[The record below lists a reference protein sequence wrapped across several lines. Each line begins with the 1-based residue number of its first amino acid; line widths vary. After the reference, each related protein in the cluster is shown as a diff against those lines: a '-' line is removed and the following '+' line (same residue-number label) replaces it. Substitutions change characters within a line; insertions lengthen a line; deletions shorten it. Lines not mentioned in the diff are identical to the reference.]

1 MEAKVHTSA
10 LEESAIIERVA
21 RIVFSVRGAKPD
33 YARLAGELEQVV
45 PFDLFGV
52 VLLRHDRQAARV
64 TVCQREE
71 GLWVAHLHQ
80 RPVADSMLERVL
92 QQPALQVKDYPAG
105 LDGLPADCGDALSPY
120 NYLRSTL
127 IAPLIVE
134 DRVLGSLELG
144 STVPGIYGDQNL
156 QRMMSAFARVLATA
170 IENVQL
176 GGNAAIQDR
185 QRQALKD
192 VTSALTEK
200 KDLATVLRHIV
211 IGVSNALKVSSFL
224 CLLDQRTNLLHL
236 IASAGLEQEALEYLF
251 QPGSQ
256 DSKKSIIWQTIK
268 CRQPL
273 VSADL
278 ANDERYVEQSI
289 LTARLGLRS
298 IYCYPLLA
306 ESAIYGVL
314 ILCSTERGG
323 FTPLKTD
330 ILTLFANQATVAI
343 HNDIL
348 LAEARQ
354 RSSMQRAIAHFEQM
368 LSQEDTLTPA
378 QEQDQLQLLRQLRNE
393 VQQTLGISLSSVLNY
408 VGAVLHTSQ
417 ERAAQTLSTI
427 AEAAAPY
434 GQGNGTVDKPL
445 YSWPLPTTD
454 LDLQLQATSA
464 ETIALLERTADSALS
479 NAAMLGELSRLI
491 MQLKQSA
498 NLVKDAWF
506 VVDINGVCRYM
517 NPIAQKLCKVNQE
530 TITSYHHLRELLQEQ
545 AFALRLEDVFT
556 QLLPRIR
563 NSTEVRGYLRAFMRE
578 CDFVRELRCIVSEEP
593 VDTQAA
599 EQENKTDHYYK
610 LTRYPLYIEQGGQLQ
625 ANALQ
630 MQNITEQVRDEK
642 NRSAL
647 FSAVSHDLRTPLTT
661 IKAAVTGLLEFDAIC
676 DAQGRR
682 EVLEEI
688 DSEADHLTV
697 LVSSLVELSRIE
709 VGALNLKK
717 EWCDIAEIFNGIVP
731 KVRRALANRALRQ
744 QIQPELRMIYVD
756 HTQIGSVLLN
766 LIENAA
772 RHSPDRSE
780 ILVTI
785 DSLRE
790 DGIEKVVVQVQDHG
804 VDIPEEQCESVF
816 TAFQGQENS
825 YGNGLALAICK
836 RIIEAHQG
844 TIAVKGTVGGGSCF
858 VFKLPILP
866 NTLLHTLE
874 EKSTS
879 STSYGIAEKKE

>member
-1 MEAKVHTSA
+1 MEAKIHTSA

-71 GLWVAHLHQ
+71 DLWVAHLHQ
-80 RPVADSMLERVL
+80 RPLADSMLERVL

-144 STVPGIYGDQNL
+144 STVPGTYSDQNL
-156 QRMMSAFARVLATA
+156 QRMMSAFTRVLATA
-170 IENVQL
+170 IESVQL

-211 IGVSNALKVSSFL
+211 TGVSDALKVSSFL

-256 DSKKSIIWQTIK
+256 ISKKSIIWQTIK

-278 ANDERYVEQSI
+278 VNDERYVEQSI

-314 ILCSTERGG
+314 ILCSTELGG

-330 ILTLFANQATVAI
+330 ILTLFADQATVAI

-354 RSSMQRAIAHFEQM
+354 RSSMQRAIAHFEQL
-368 LSQEDTLTPA
+368 LSQEEDTLTPE
-378 QEQDQLQLLRQLRNE
+378 QEQEQLQLLHQLRNQ
-393 VQQTLGISLSSVLNY
+393 VRQTLGISLSSMLNY
-408 VGAVLHTSQ
+408 VGTVLPTSQ
-417 ERAAQTLSTI
+417 ERATHTVSTI
-427 AEAAAPY
+427 AEAAVPY
-434 GQGNGTVDKPL
+434 VQRSGTVDKPL
-445 YSWPLPTTD
+445 YSWPLPATD

-464 ETIALLERTADSALS
+464 ETMALLERTADSALS
-479 NAAMLGELSRLI
+479 NAAMLGELNRLI
-491 MQLKQSA
+491 TQLKQSA
-498 NLVKDAWF
+498 NWVKDAWF

-517 NPIAQKLCKVNQE
+517 NPVAQRLCKVNQE
-530 TITSYHHLRELLQEQ
+530 AITAYHHTLWELSQEQ
-545 AFALRLEDVFT
+545 AFALRLEDVFA

-563 NSTEVRGYLRAFMRE
+563 NSTEVRGYLSAFMRE

-593 VDTQAA
+593 VGMQTA
-599 EQENKTDHYYK
+599 EQESKTDHYYK

-661 IKAAVTGLLEFDAIC
+661 IKAAVTGLLEFDVIC

-697 LVSSLVELSRIE
+697 LVTSLVELSRIE
-709 VGALNLKK
+709 VGALDLKK
-717 EWCDIAEIFNGIVP
+717 ESCDIEEIFNGVVP
-731 KVRRALANRALRQ
+731 KVRRVLANRELRR
-744 QIQPELRMIYVD
+744 QIQPALRLVYVD

-780 ILVTI
+780 ILVTMG
-785 DSLRE
+785 SLRE
-790 DGIEKVVVQVQDHG
+790 DGVDKVVVQVQDHG
-804 VDIPEEQCESVF
+804 VDIPEAQRESVF

-836 RIIEAHQG
+836 RIVEAHQG
-844 TIAVKGTVGGGSCF
+844 TIAVKGTEGGGSCF

-866 NTLLHTLE
+866 NTILHTLE
-874 EKSTS
+874 DNGTS
-879 STSYGIAEKKE
+879 NTGYRVVE